1 MAHLQ
6 LAAGAVRLNH
16 RGVLQLVNHGCADI
30 GQVFLPQGVT
40 LRQFGFRQASRFCF
54 MSQRI
59 DARDFLFFHRVLFI
73 CLYRDIRA
81 AGLPPMAE
89 HWVRCHGSDNPLASL
104 L

>member
-40 LRQFGFRQASRFCF
+40 LRQFGFRQARSFCF

-59 DARDFLFFHRVLFI
+59 DARDFFFFHRVLFLS
-73 CLYRDIRA
+73 LYKDIRA
-81 AGLPPMAE
+81 TGLPPMAE
-89 HWVRCHGSDNPLASL
+89 HWVLCHGYYNTPASL

>member
-40 LRQFGFRQASRFCF
+40 LRQFGFRQARSFCF

-59 DARDFLFFHRVLFI
+59 DARDFFFF
-73 CLYRDIRA
+73 YKDIRA
-81 AGLPPMAE
+81 TGLPPMAE
-89 HWVRCHGSDNPLASL
+89 HWVPCHGYYNTPASL